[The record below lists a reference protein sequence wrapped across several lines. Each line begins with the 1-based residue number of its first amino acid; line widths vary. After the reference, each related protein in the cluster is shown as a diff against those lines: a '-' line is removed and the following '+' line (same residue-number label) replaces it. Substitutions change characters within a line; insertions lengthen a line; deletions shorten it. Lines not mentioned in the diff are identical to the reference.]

1 MTKGRERSDHQ
12 PQRRAVSG
20 NGQDRMRPEREPLR
34 PEPVERRG
42 SGASTSPAR
51 TSGNGQAAR
60 KAPERPQYGPPAGS
74 SRMFGQARPVEK
86 SLNFL
91 PSLRRLL
98 GHLAPERMILIL
110 AVLLAVAGVVMNVLG
125 PKILGMA
132 TDVIFTGVLGKDL
145 PSGAS
150 KEQVVAELRAEG
162 NDQFADMIERLEVI
176 PGLGIDFTQLAQL
189 LLLALVL
196 YLVAS
201 LFLWLQGYLLNGAV
215 QRSIYRLR
223 SLVEEKIN
231 RLPLSY
237 FDKQTRGELLS
248 RVTNDIDNISQT
260 LQQTLSQVLTSLLTV
275 IGVTVMMFVV
285 SPVLALIALVTIP
298 VSILVTALIGKRSQK
313 LFIQQWKST
322 GELNG
327 HIEEAFTGQ
336 SLVKVFGRQR
346 EVEEVFAERNR
357 VLFRSSFGAQFVSGL
372 IMPTMFFIGNL
383 NYVAI
388 AVIGGLRVASG
399 TMTLGDVQA
408 FIQYTRMFTQPV
420 TQLASMANVLQS
432 GVASAERVFEV
443 LDEEEQVPEEAR
455 ALNPTCG
462 RVAFEHIWFS
472 YDADTAKGDDPLE
485 LPKKRK
491 PLIADLSLVA
501 EPGSTVAIVG
511 PTGAGKTTLVNLIMR
526 FYELD
531 RGRITLDGVDIAT
544 VPRSALRSNIGMV
557 LQDTWLFH
565 GTIRDNIAYGRPTA
579 SEEEIHAAAEATY
592 VDRFVHAL
600 PDGYDTVLDEEASN
614 ISAGEKQLIT
624 IARAFLADPALLI
637 LDEATSSVDTRTE
650 VLVQRAMAALRSDRT
665 SFVIAHRL
673 STIRDAD
680 VILVM
685 EDGQIVEQGTHQEL
699 LEARGHYF
707 DLYNSQFT
715 AAIEEPEEERPAVPV
730 GAGPATGRRPF

>member
-1 MTKGRERSDHQ
+1 M
-12 PQRRAVSG
+12 SG
-20 NGQDRMRPEREPLR
+20 NGQTGSVR
-34 PEPVERRG
+34 PEPVDGRD
-42 SGASTSPAR
+42 SQPSTSSAR
-51 TSGNGQAAR
+51 TSGNGQQVR
-60 KAPERPQYGPPAGS
+60 KAPERPKYGPPS
-74 SRMFGQARPVEK
+74 SGGGRMWGQARPVEK

-98 GHLAPERMILIL
+98 GHLAPEWLILIL
-110 AVLLAVAGVVMNVLG
+110 VVALAVVGIAMNVLG

-132 TDVIFTGVLGKDL
+132 TDVIFTGVLGKNL
-145 PSGAS
+145 PSGAT
-150 KEQVVAELRAEG
+150 KEQVVASLRAQG
-162 NDQFADMIERLEVI
+162 NGKFADMVERLNVI
-176 PGLGIDFTQLAQL
+176 PGQGIDFTMLGKL
-189 LLLALVL
+189 LLLALGL

-215 QRSIYRLR
+215 QRSIYTLR
-223 SLVEEKIN
+223 RLVEEKIN
-231 RLPLSY
+231 KLPLSY
-237 FDKQTRGELLS
+237 FDKQSRGEILS
-248 RVTNDIDNISQT
+248 RVTNDIDNIST
-260 LQQTLSQVLTSLLTV
+260 ALQQTLSQLLTSLLTV
-275 IGVTVMMFVV
+275 IGVTVMMFIV

-298 VSILVTALIGKRSQK
+298 VSILVTAVIGRRAQK

-327 HIEEAFTGQ
+327 HVEEAFTGQ

-346 EVEEVFAERNR
+346 EVAAVFAERND
-357 VLFRSSFGAQFVSGL
+357 VLFKSSFGAQFVSGL

-388 AVIGGLRVASG
+388 AVVGGLRVASG
-399 TMTLGDVQA
+399 TMNLGDVQA
-408 FIQYTRMFTQPV
+408 FIQYTRMFTQPL
-420 TQLASMANVLQS
+420 TQLASMANLLQS

-443 LDEEEQVPEEAR
+443 LDEEEQVPEEASS
-455 ALNPTCG
+455 LNPTCG
-462 RVAFEHIWFS
+462 RVAFEHISFS
-472 YDADTAKGDDPLE
+472 YDPA
-485 LPKKRK
+485 K
-491 PLIADLSLVA
+491 PLITDLSLVA

-531 RGRITLDGVDIAT
+531 RGRITLDGVDIST

-579 SEEEIHAAAEATY
+579 TEEEIHAAAEASY

-614 ISAGEKQLIT
+614 LSAGEKQLIT

-685 EDGQIVEQGTHQEL
+685 EDGQIVEQGTHHEL
-699 LEARGHYF
+699 LDARGHYF

-715 AAIEEPEEERPAVPV
+715 GAIEEPEEERREAPV
-730 GAGPATGRRPF
+730 GAGVRGGPRPF